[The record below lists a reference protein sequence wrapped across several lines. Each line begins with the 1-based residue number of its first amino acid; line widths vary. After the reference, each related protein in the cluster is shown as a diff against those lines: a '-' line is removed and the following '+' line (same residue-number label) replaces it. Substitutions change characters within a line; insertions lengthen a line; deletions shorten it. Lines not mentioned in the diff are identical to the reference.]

1 MEHKK
6 LNTEE
11 TAQLGIG
18 AVIGSA
24 YRHGKVFRCQKC
36 GKFISYKEID
46 EGKIKVDYT
55 PDTEYTVE
63 CTEFIH
69 LHCL

>member
-1 MEHKK
+1 MNNEQSP
-6 LNTEE
+6 
-11 TAQLGIG
+11 QLTIPR
-18 AVIGSA
+18 VIGSA

-46 EGKIKVDYT
+46 EGKVKVDYT
-55 PDTEYTVE
+55 PDTEYTIE
-63 CTEFIH
+63 CTEFAH